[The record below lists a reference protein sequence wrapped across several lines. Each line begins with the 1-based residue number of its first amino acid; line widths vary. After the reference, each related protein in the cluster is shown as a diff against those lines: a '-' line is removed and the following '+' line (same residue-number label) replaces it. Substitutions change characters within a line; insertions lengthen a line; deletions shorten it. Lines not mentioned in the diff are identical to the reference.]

1 MLQIFIFAKITKIME
16 RVTGFLSLLSQN
28 NNKEW
33 FDVHKSQYKE
43 ALEVFQDFT
52 TELINGIATFDKAVS
67 GLSVKDCTFRI
78 YRDLRFSP
86 DKTPYKTYMGAYVCP
101 GGKKSGFAGYYF
113 HIGAAVNDWSGHNFM
128 SSGLY
133 QAHPAVVKSVRDD
146 ILYDATPYLDAIAL
160 AEGFEI
166 DFGGCLKRVPAG
178 YPSDSPFEHFFRLK
192 DFLLARYM
200 DDEFIL
206 DKNLLR
212 KVLSGFKKTHTFVD
226 LLNRSVSYANTSQN

>member
-1 MLQIFIFAKITKIME
+1 ME

-33 FDVHKSQYKE
+33 FDAHKSQYKE

-113 HIGAAVNDWSGHNFM
+113 HIGAAVNDWSG
-128 SSGLY
+128 
-133 QAHPAVVKSVRDD
+133 
-146 ILYDATPYLDAIAL
+146 
-160 AEGFEI
+160 
-166 DFGGCLKRVPAG
+166 
-178 YPSDSPFEHFFRLK
+178 
-192 DFLLARYM
+192 
-200 DDEFIL
+200 
-206 DKNLLR
+206 
-212 KVLSGFKKTHTFVD
+212 
-226 LLNRSVSYANTSQN
+226 